1 LEFNGWV
8 NAGMLLW
15 ARSELR
21 RRWGALLL
29 LAVLVAIGG
38 GTAIA
43 AAAAARRT
51 ETAFDR
57 MLHATNHP
65 NLSVLGV
72 GEEGFFDL
80 DPQLLDG
87 VMKIDGVTGA
97 AEYAFM
103 GVAPEGF
110 PNFFALAIIDR
121 RGDAQRAIWLEGTP
135 IEDGS
140 SMGADDLLLNESMRN
155 QLDKGS
161 GDTIVLGSLTPEQF
175 EESLSSDQRTE
186 PGGPTVNARIV
197 GVSRSPEDVS
207 DAPDPFLLLSPAF
220 YDKYK
225 AVIGSCLCDVM
236 INADPQAIDT
246 VMAELADLYPGAQ
259 IEQEEDLSG
268 RVRHTVA
275 LQRRAWL
282 LIALTAALAGALALF
297 QTSTR
302 VGRLVLAGDDS
313 RRAIGMTRRERR
325 LGSLL
330 VIAPAM
336 VAGTVGAVGVAYV
349 LSPLSP
355 VGLTKLAETS
365 PGLRWDA
372 GVVIPGGVVVLIMS
386 LVVAGAAAIAA
397 RPRVERRRG
406 AGSLG
411 GPQLAFGHR
420 LAFGPGRAAIVGV
433 LLSTAGLVGAMTLE
447 HSIDHVLATPALYG
461 ADFDASN
468 LLDSGA
474 DKRVLAE
481 QLTPD
486 PDVEAVG
493 LVWTQLPSATLVHV
507 VGPGGEADVD
517 PNAIESVKGTVS
529 VRQTRGRPLVRPDEV
544 AVGHALLKQ
553 LGASVGDRISAT
565 GTNATVQLTIV
576 GDNLDPGVDVAGWGF
591 AMTVDGLMQ
600 FVDASIAGTVVRFA
614 PGSDHASMLDRYSD
628 IGLMPVTPPSEVG
641 HIGQLGGLPLRI
653 GQVLLLLGIAALV
666 NAVVLTVRLGR
677 RELAVHRALGF
688 TNAQVVGVHVWQ
700 GAVTALVGVVL
711 GSGIG
716 FVVGRTIVRH
726 LVGNVGAIA
735 EIRLPGVLWLV
746 VLGTIAACLCAGLVT
761 SALALRHRPGSE
773 LRTE

>member
-1 LEFNGWV
+1 
-8 NAGMLLW
+8 MLLW
-15 ARSELR
+15 VRSELR
-21 RRWGALLL
+21 RRWATLLPL
-29 LAVLVAIGG
+29 VVLVAVSGG
-38 GTAIA
+38 AAIA
-43 AAAAARRT
+43 ATASARRT
-51 ETAFDR
+51 ETAFSR
-57 MLHATNHP
+57 MLQETNHP

-72 GEEGFFDL
+72 GEQGFFDL
-80 DPQLLDG
+80 DPQLLDR

-121 RGDAQRAIWLEGTP
+121 RGDAQRAIWLEGKP

-155 QLDKGS
+155 QLDKKS
-161 GDTIVLGSLTPEQF
+161 GDTIVLSSLTPEQF

-186 PGGPTVNARIV
+186 PDGPTVNARIV
-197 GVSRSPEDVS
+197 GVGRSPEDVS
-207 DAPDPFLLLSPAF
+207 DAPDPFLVLSPAF
-220 YDKYK
+220 YYKYK
-225 AVIGSCLCDVM
+225 DVIGSCLCDVLV
-236 INADPQAIDT
+236 NADPQAIDT
-246 VMAELADLYPGAQ
+246 VMAELADIYPGAQ
-259 IEQEEDLSG
+259 IEQGEDLSS

-275 LQRRAWL
+275 LQRHAWL
-282 LIALTAALAGALALF
+282 LMALTAALAGALALF

-302 VGRLVLAGDDS
+302 VGRLVLAGDHA
-313 RRAIGMTRRERR
+313 RRAIGMTRREQR
-325 LGSLL
+325 LGCLL
-330 VIAPAM
+330 AIAPAI
-336 VAGTVGAVGVAYV
+336 VAGTAGAVGVAYM

-372 GVVIPGGVVVLIMS
+372 GVVIPGGGVVLIIS

-397 RPRVERRRG
+397 RPRVERRRS
-406 AGSLG
+406 AGSRG
-411 GPQLAFGHR
+411 GLQLTFGHR

-468 LLDSGA
+468 FLDTGT

-493 LVWTQLPSATLVHV
+493 LVWTQLPSATRVHV

-517 PNAIESVKGTVS
+517 PNAIESLKGTVS

-544 AVGHALLKQ
+544 AIGHALLKQ
-553 LGASVGDRISAT
+553 LGASVGDRVTASGASET
-565 GTNATVQLTIV
+565 LQLTIV
-576 GDNLDPGVDVAGWGF
+576 SDNLDPGVDVAGWGF
-591 AMTVDGLMQ
+591 AMTVEGLTKL
-600 FVDASIAGTVVRFA
+600 VDASIEGTVVRFA
-614 PGSDHASMLDRYSD
+614 PGSDHAATLERYSHH
-628 IGLMPVTPPSEVG
+628 GLAPVTPPSEVG
-641 HIGQLGGLPLRI
+641 HIGQLGGLPIRI
-653 GQVLLLLGIAALV
+653 GQVLALLGIAALV
-666 NAVVLTVRLGR
+666 NATVLTVRLGR

-688 TNAQVVGVHVWQ
+688 TNAQVLGVHMWQ

-711 GSGIG
+711 GSSIG
-716 FVVGRTIVRH
+716 FVVGRTVERN
-726 LVGNVGAIA
+726 LVGNVGAIS
-735 EIRLPGVLWLV
+735 ETRLPGVLWLV
-746 VLGTIAACLCAGLVT
+746 VLGTTAACLCAGLVT
-761 SALALRHRPGSE
+761 SAIALRRTPGSE
-773 LRTE
+773 LRAE